1 MALFDL
7 RGALTEGPGVLS
19 AWLGLTDP
27 VVQEAFLRAGFDAVT
42 FDMQHG
48 LQDTASLRDGIALAV
63 HLGRPALVRLP
74 VEDRALAARALD
86 FGASAVIMPM
96 IETVEDARAFVAV
109 AKYPPLGQRS
119 YGPTRAA
126 ELHGYTDRADYVGDA
141 RNQTMAFAMIE
152 TGRALA
158 SLEEIMA
165 INGLD
170 GVFVGPSDLSIAL
183 SGNGTLDP
191 RGDAN
196 EAAIRQVAASAV
208 AHGKIAGI
216 YAATPDDAKR
226 YRALGYRL
234 ICVGSDSGVIIAGAR
249 DLADASRG

>member
-7 RGALTEGPGVLS
+7 REALGQGRCVLS
-19 AWLGLTDP
+19 SWLGLSDP
-27 VVQEAFLRAGFDAVT
+27 IVQEAFLRAGFDAVT

-48 LQDTASLRDGIALAV
+48 LQDVASLRDGIALAV

-74 VEDRALAARALD
+74 VEDHALASRSLD

-96 IETVEDARAFVAV
+96 IDSVEDARALVSV

-126 ELHGYTDRADYVGDA
+126 DLHRYLDRADYVGGA
-141 RNQTMAFAMIE
+141 ASQTLAFAMIE
-152 TGRALA
+152 TARALA
-158 SLEEIMA
+158 ALDEILA
-165 INGLD
+165 IDGLD

-183 SGNGTLDP
+183 SGDGTLNP
-191 RGDAN
+191 RSEAN
-196 EAAIRQVAASAV
+196 EAAIQRIVAAAD

-216 YAATPDDAKR
+216 YAGTPDDVKR

-234 ICVGSDSGVIIAGAR
+234 VCVGSDFGVITAGAR
-249 DLADASRG
+249 ALADASRV